1 MYGLYNLSSIIW
13 EKKGKWSIF
22 LKNVNFEV
30 FYKKFLQKDI
40 KTKIWQFWGFS
51 KFCSKNGLSM
61 GLYAKNDVFSM
72 KIEHFGDKIG
82 ILVFFYENM

>member
-1 MYGLYNLSSIIW
+1 MANFFKKMSILTFFH
-13 EKKGKWSIF
+13 KKILTKGHK
-22 LKNVNFEV
+22 
-30 FYKKFLQKDI
+30 

-51 KFCSKNGLSM
+51 KFCGKNGLSM

-82 ILVFFYENM
+82 ILVIFLKICDFTQFPG